1 MPQRLRLR
9 LRRWAVG
16 ADGSNPHRGPEAGS
30 GASCA
35 DPPFLACLPVCTWMC
50 QPWALTCM
58 LQRRHMTSR
67 APVGRIHP
75 GVGLSAA
82 DGIMLSRALF
92 DRDSKSIAIAFTL
105 VPLTLWI
112 SYSK

>member
-16 ADGSNPHRGPEAGS
+16 ADGSNPHLEPQS

-105 VPLTLWI
+105 VPLKLWI